1 MLAFAKRASGFP
13 IRESLTTRK
22 KGNRMATLEKKQDLS
37 DSHWYSR
44 DGVPAYTMLKKDGGE
59 RSTTLRD
66 ARKHG
71 LLPSVTTIFAIMA
84 KPGLDKWKLSKAVE
98 AAMLVDRDQ
107 GEPQDRYI
115 DRVIERSRE
124 EVTQAA
130 NLGTRIHDAIDAAFD
145 GVEPEQEL
153 KPYVEPTMAYLSAL
167 GLSDIQREDV
177 VVNAA
182 HGYAG
187 RVDLLARFGNS
198 NIVIDFKT
206 RKTTEGQKVTP
217 YEFQAMQ
224 IAAYG
229 MAAFGSLE
237 FTHGANVYISTT
249 EPGRI
254 ETSAY
259 KPEMLQSEYEAFKSM
274 CAIWRYLK
282 NYDPRS

>member
-1 MLAFAKRASGFP
+1 
-13 IRESLTTRK
+13 
-22 KGNRMATLEKKQDLS
+22 MATLEKKQDLS

-44 DGVPAYTMLKKDGGE
+44 EGVPAYTMLKKDGGE

-71 LLPSVTTIFAIMA
+71 LLPSVTTIFGIMA
-84 KPGLDKWKLSKAVE
+84 KPGLDKWKISKAVE
-98 AAMLVDRDQ
+98 AAMTVDRDE

-124 EVTQAA
+124 EVRDAA
-130 NLGTRIHDAIDAAFD
+130 DLGTRIHDAIDAAFD
-145 GVEPEQEL
+145 GTEPVEEL
-153 KPYVEPTMAYLSAL
+153 KPYVEPAMAYLKTL
-167 GLSDIQREDV
+167 GLTDIKREDV

-206 RKTTEGQKVTP
+206 RKTKEGQKVTP

-259 KPEMLQSEYEAFKSM
+259 KPEQLLTEFDAFKSM
-274 CAIWRYLK
+274 CAVWRYLK

>member
-1 MLAFAKRASGFP
+1 
-13 IRESLTTRK
+13 
-22 KGNRMATLEKKQDLS
+22 MATLEKKQDLA

-71 LLPSVTTIFAIMA
+71 LLPSVTTIFNIMA
-84 KPGLDKWKLSKAVE
+84 KPGLDRWKLTKAVE
-98 AAMLVDRDQ
+98 ASMIVDRDQ
-107 GEPQDRYI
+107 GEPEDRFI
-115 DRVIERSRE
+115 ERVIERSRE
-124 EVTQAA
+124 EVTEAA
-130 NLGTRIHDAIDAAFD
+130 DLGTKIHDAIDAAFD
-145 GVEPEQEL
+145 GVEPPDLL
-153 KPYVEPTMAYLSAL
+153 KPYVEPTMAYLSTL
-167 GLSDIQREDV
+167 KLTDIRREDV
-177 VVNAA
+177 VVDAA

-198 NIVIDFKT
+198 NIIIDFKT

-217 YEFQAMQ
+217 YEFQPMQ

-254 ETSAY
+254 ETAAY
-259 KPEMLQSEYEAFKSM
+259 NPEQLQKEFDAFKSM
-274 CAIWRYLK
+274 CHIWRYLK

>member
-1 MLAFAKRASGFP
+1 
-13 IRESLTTRK
+13 
-22 KGNRMATLEKKQDLS
+22 MATLEKKQDLS

-44 DGVPAYTMLKKDGGE
+44 DGIPAYTMLKKDGGE

-98 AAMLVDRDQ
+98 AAMTVDRDQ

-115 DRVIERSRE
+115 DRVIERSRK
-124 EVTQAA
+124 EVRDAA
-130 NLGTRIHDAIDAAFD
+130 DLGTRIHDAIDAAFD
-145 GVEPEQEL
+145 GVEPADDL
-153 KPYVEPTMAYLSAL
+153 KPYVEPTMKYLSSL

-206 RKTTEGQKVTP
+206 RKTTEGQQVTP

-237 FTHGANVYISTT
+237 FTYGANVYISTT
-249 EPGRI
+249 EPGRV
-254 ETSAY
+254 ELSSY
-259 KPEMLQSEYEAFKSM
+259 NPEKLQTEFEAFKSM

>member
-1 MLAFAKRASGFP
+1 
-13 IRESLTTRK
+13 
-22 KGNRMATLEKKQDLS
+22 MATLEKKQDLS

-71 LLPSVTTIFAIMA
+71 LLPSVTTIFNIMA
-84 KPGLDKWKLSKAVE
+84 KPGLDRWKLTKAVE
-98 AAMLVDRDQ
+98 ASMIVDRDQ
-107 GEPQDRYI
+107 GEPEDRFI
-115 DRVIERSRE
+115 ERVIERSRE
-124 EVTQAA
+124 EVAEAA
-130 NLGTRIHDAIDAAFD
+130 DLGTKIHDAIDAAFD
-145 GVEPEQEL
+145 GVKPPDNL
-153 KPYVEPTMAYLSAL
+153 KPYVEPTMAYLSTL
-167 GLSDIQREDV
+167 KLTDVRREDV
-177 VVNAA
+177 VVDAA
-182 HGYAG
+182 NGYAG

-198 NIVIDFKT
+198 NIIIDFKT

-217 YEFQAMQ
+217 YEFQSMQ

-237 FTHGANVYISTT
+237 FTYGANVYISTT

-254 ETSAY
+254 ETAAY
-259 KPEMLQSEYEAFKSM
+259 NPERLQKEFDAFKSM
-274 CAIWRYLK
+274 CHIWRYLK